1 VARQPTLVQLSDDL
15 LAVIDEQAA
24 RAGTSR
30 SELIRQAV
38 EAFLAEQLSAGV
50 DTAIV
55 AGYKRV
61 PPPEGDAAADAAF
74 ARLVEEEPW

>member
-1 VARQPTLVQLSDDL
+1 MARQPTLVQLSDDL

-38 EAFLAEQLSAGV
+38 EAFLAEQLSASV
-50 DTAIV
+50 DAAIV
-55 AGYKRV
+55 AGYTRM
-61 PPPEGDAAADAAF
+61 PPPEDDAAADAAF
-74 ARLVEEEPW
+74 ARLVQEVPW

>member
-1 VARQPTLVQLSDDL
+1 MARQPTLVQLSDDL

-38 EAFLAEQLSAGV
+38 EAFLAEQLSASV
-50 DTAIV
+50 DAAIV
-55 AGYKRV
+55 AGYTRM
-61 PPPEGDAAADAAF
+61 PPPEDDAAADAAF

>member
-38 EAFLAEQLSAGV
+38 EAFLAEQLSASV
-50 DTAIV
+50 DAAIV
-55 AGYKRV
+55 AGYTRM
-61 PPPEGDAAADAAF
+61 PPPEDDAAADAAF